1 MVYRL
6 YKTKDGVLVE
16 HKEKYYLLKD
26 IDWNQFLNDD
36 DLYQKTAAVVLSAS
50 DTVDGSR
57 LIREELLL

>member
-36 DLYQKTAAVVLSAS
+36 DLYQKTAAVVLSLP
-50 DTVDGSR
+50 TVDGSR
-57 LIREELLL
+57 LIREKLLL